1 MIGRKDVL
9 QRLDK
14 LTQEEVRMA
23 TAEALTI
30 TRNIDDAVKDMD
42 KRLEGVDEKVQN
54 VDGRLK
60 GVKHMVQD
68 VGHVVKGVD
77 HRMKGVDH
85 RVVLISKGGH
95 FSICLSPNPTSI
107 SAWV

>member
-1 MIGRKDVL
+1 
-9 QRLDK
+9 
-14 LTQEEVRMA
+14 
-23 TAEALTI
+23 
-30 TRNIDDAVKDMD
+30 
-42 KRLEGVDEKVQN
+42 
-54 VDGRLK
+54 LK